1 MNYSQVIKA
10 YPAIAE
16 IKRLRLPYDKAR
28 AVYEVAKSLESDY
41 AFFAEEERKCI
52 EKYAERDKSGK
63 IKTTTDGRIVFENIH
78 AQTAY
83 TSEISKLLE
92 TNAETAEN
100 QIILRGADISEPISA
115 ETIAA
120 LDSIISFKD

>member
-10 YPAIAE
+10 YPAISE

-41 AFFAEEERKCI
+41 AFFTEEERKCI

-63 IKTTTDGRIVFENIH
+63 IKTTADGRIVFENIH

-100 QIILRGADISEPISA
+100 QITLRSADISEPISA

-120 LDSIISFKD
+120 LDSVISFED